1 MNAKC
6 VPSKEKKQNKKGM
19 EKGTKG
25 RGEKGRKEPLI
36 PLVGR
41 NCCERGKE
49 EKEWISR
56 PSRISR

>member
-6 VPSKEKKQNKKGM
+6 VPSKEKKKTKGM
-19 EKGTKG
+19 EKGRKG

-56 PSRISR
+56 PSWISR